1 MVILQLLLALG
12 KPLMDMPFRILIQI
26 IIISKNDMAQLV
38 ILSLQMAEQN
48 NFGLFLMATIL
59 LVLVVLEILY
69 RTQLIL

>member
-1 MVILQLLLALG
+1 MVILQLLLALS

-26 IIISKNDMAQLV
+26 IIISKNDMVQLV

>member
-1 MVILQLLLALG
+1 
-12 KPLMDMPFRILIQI
+12 MDMPFRILIQI

-38 ILSLQMAEQN
+38 ILNLQMAEQN